1 MFTYDQSFDVIVVGA
16 GHAGIEAALAA
27 SRMGASVLV
36 VTMNLD
42 RVGWMSCNP
51 AIGGLGKG
59 HLVKE
64 IDALGG
70 GMARAI
76 DAAGIQFRRLNLSKG
91 PAVRGS
97 RAQADKW
104 EYARVARGMLES
116 APGLRLVQASVEDLL
131 MDETGPRAAVRGVV
145 THLGIRYLAR
155 TVVLTTGTFLR
166 GLLHYGEA
174 KVAGGRAGDHATHGL
189 SATFERLGFPVG
201 RLKTGTVPRLD
212 GRTID
217 FSALAEQRGE
227 DPPRP
232 FALYGGRVA
241 LPQVSCHVTYT
252 TAATHDAIRANLH
265 RAPMYSGAIQGSG
278 PRYCPSIEDKIVRF
292 ADRERHQI
300 FLEPEGLS
308 THEYYPNGI
317 STSLPADVQLA
328 MVRSIPGL
336 ERAEITRFGYAVE
349 YDYVDPRELT
359 HALETRRVAGL
370 FLAGQINGTTGYEE
384 AAAQGLVAG
393 VNAVRAARAEE
404 PFVLDRADGY
414 AGVLVDDLVTR
425 GVDEPYRMFT
435 SRAEYRLV
443 LREDNADERLMPLGR
458 ALGLVSDAVWRAFE
472 ARQAAVTETLDRLR
486 AHRLTPDTATNARV
500 TALGWAP
507 LAQPMSYEELLRRP
521 EVDIQR
527 LAELGASWLADLEPE
542 VLEKLEVR
550 TKYAGYIARQDT
562 QVERFKRLEG
572 VSLPPD
578 LAFDAI
584 GGLTAEAVEKLT
596 RARPSSVG
604 QATRIQG
611 VTPATISALLV
622 HLRKRTATP
631 PGHAAAELGEAGS
644 EALPEEQTA

>member
-1 MFTYDQSFDVIVVGA
+1 VFTYDQSFDVIVVGA
-16 GHAGIEAALAA
+16 GHAGAEAALAA
-27 SRMGASVLV
+27 ARMGASVLV

-42 RVGWMSCNP
+42 RAGWMSCNP

-70 GMARAI
+70 AMARAI
-76 DAAGIQFRRLNLSKG
+76 DRAGIQFRRLNQSKG

-104 EYARVARGMLES
+104 EYARAIRRMLEG
-116 APGLRLVQASVEDLL
+116 ADGVQLVQASVDDLL
-131 MDETGPRAAVRGVV
+131 LDETGPRPVVRGVATNIGV
-145 THLGIRYLAR
+145 RYLAP

-166 GLLHYGEA
+166 GLLHYGDA
-174 KVAGGRAGDHATHGL
+174 KVAGGRAGDHAAHGL
-189 SATFERLGFPVG
+189 SATFERLGLPLG

-217 FSALAEQRGE
+217 FAGLAEQRGD

-232 FALYGGRVA
+232 FALFGGRVA

-252 TAATHDAIRANLH
+252 NAATHEHIRRNLH
-265 RAPMYSGAIQGSG
+265 RAPMYSGAIQSAG

-308 THEYYPNGI
+308 TREYYPNGI
-317 STSLPADVQLA
+317 STSLPVDVQIAL
-328 MVRSIPGL
+328 VRTIPGL
-336 ERAEITRFGYAVE
+336 ERATITRPGYAVE

-384 AAAQGLVAG
+384 AAAQGLLAG
-393 VNAVRAARAEE
+393 INAVRWARGEDAV
-404 PFVLDRADGY
+404 VLDRADGY

-435 SRAEYRLV
+435 SRAEHRLV

-458 ALGLVSDAVWRAFE
+458 SLGLVDDATWRAFE
-472 ARQAAVTETLDRLR
+472 GRQAAVAATLERLR
-486 AHRLTPDTATNARV
+486 AVRLFPDVATNDRLS
-500 TALGWAP
+500 ALGWAP
-507 LAQPMSYEELLRRP
+507 LAQPATLEELIRRP
-521 EVDIQR
+521 DVDIDA
-527 LAELGASWLADLEPE
+527 LAALDCDWLVALEPE
-542 VLEKLEVR
+542 VREKIAVR
-550 TKYAGYIARQDT
+550 VKYAGYIARQDT
-562 QVERFKRLEG
+562 QVARFKRLEG
-572 VSLPPD
+572 VTLPSD

-584 GGLTAEAVEKLT
+584 AGLTTEAIEKLT
-596 RARPSSVG
+596 RARPASVG

-611 VTPATISALLV
+611 VTPATVSALLV
-622 HLRKRTATP
+622 HLRKRVSP
-631 PGHAAAELGEAGS
+631 
-644 EALPEEQTA
+644 

>member
-16 GHAGIEAALAA
+16 GHAGAEAALAA

-70 GMARAI
+70 AMARAT
-76 DAAGIQFRRLNLSKG
+76 DLAGIQFRRLNVSKG

-104 EYARVARGMLES
+104 EYARAIRLMLEG
-116 APGLRLVQASVEDLL
+116 APGVRLVQASVDDLL
-131 MDETGPRAAVRGVV
+131 LDERDARPRVCGVATNIGV
-145 THLGIRYLAR
+145 RYLAR
-155 TVVLTTGTFLR
+155 TVILTTGTFLR
-166 GLLHYGEA
+166 GLLHYGDTQ
-174 KVAGGRAGDHATHGL
+174 VAGGRAGDHAAHGL
-189 SATFERLGFPVG
+189 SATFERLGFPLG

-217 FSALAEQRGE
+217 FSGLAVQHGD

-232 FALYGGRVA
+232 FALYGGRIA
-241 LPQVSCHVTYT
+241 LPQTTCHVTYT
-252 TAATHDAIRANLH
+252 NAGTHDHIRSNLH
-265 RAPMYSGAIQGSG
+265 RAPLYSGAIHGTG

-292 ADRERHQI
+292 ADRDRHQI

-317 STSLPADVQLA
+317 STSLPVDVQIAL
-328 MVRSIPGL
+328 VRSIAGL
-336 ERAEITRFGYAVE
+336 ERAAITRPGYAVE
-349 YDYVDPRELT
+349 YDFVDPREVT

-384 AAAQGLVAG
+384 AAAQGLLAG
-393 VNAVRAARAEE
+393 INAVRRARDEA
-404 PFVLDRADGY
+404 PVVLERVDAY
-414 AGVLVDDLVTR
+414 AGVMVDDLVTR

-458 ALGLVSDAVWRAFE
+458 SLGLVDDATWRAFE
-472 ARQAAVTETLDRLR
+472 ARQAAVAETLRRLR
-486 AHRLTPDTATNARV
+486 ATRLVPDAATNDRV
-500 TALGWAP
+500 RNLGLAP
-507 LAQPMSYEELLRRP
+507 LAQPMTLEELLRRP
-521 EVDIQR
+521 DVTIDQ
-527 LAELGASWLADLEPE
+527 LTALDADWLAACEPE
-542 VLEKLEVR
+542 VREKVEVR
-550 TKYAGYIARQDT
+550 VKYAGYIARQDT
-562 QVERFKRLEG
+562 QIARFKKLEG
-572 VSLPPD
+572 VTLPLD
-578 LAFDAI
+578 LAFDAVA
-584 GGLTAEAVEKLT
+584 GLTREAVEKLT
-596 RARPSSVG
+596 RARPANIG

-611 VTPATISALLV
+611 VTPATVSALLI
-622 HLRKRTATP
+622 HLRQRVAR
-631 PGHAAAELGEAGS
+631 
-644 EALPEEQTA
+644 

>member
-16 GHAGIEAALAA
+16 GHAGAEAALAA
-27 SRMGASVLV
+27 ARMGASVLV

-70 GMARAI
+70 AMARAI
-76 DAAGIQFRRLNLSKG
+76 DQSGIQFRRLNQSKG

-104 EYARVARGMLES
+104 EYARAIRRMLEG
-116 APGLRLVQASVEDLL
+116 ADGVQLVQASVDDLL
-131 MDETGPRAAVRGVV
+131 LDETGPRPIVRGVATNIGV
-145 THLGIRYLAR
+145 RYLAQ

-166 GLLHYGEA
+166 GLLHYGDA
-174 KVAGGRAGDHATHGL
+174 KVSGGRAGDHAAHGL

-217 FSALAEQRGE
+217 FASLAEQRGD

-232 FALYGGRVA
+232 FALFGGRVA

-252 TAATHDAIRANLH
+252 NAATHEHIRQNLH
-265 RAPMYSGAIQGSG
+265 RAPMYSGAIQSAG

-317 STSLPADVQLA
+317 STSLPVDVQIA
-328 MVRSIPGL
+328 MVRTIPGL
-336 ERAEITRFGYAVE
+336 ERAAITRPGYAVE

-359 HALETRRVAGL
+359 HALEARRVAGL

-384 AAAQGLVAG
+384 AAVQGLLAG
-393 VNAVRAARAEE
+393 INAARWARDEDAV
-404 PFVLDRADGY
+404 VLDRADGY

-435 SRAEYRLV
+435 SRAEHRLV

-458 ALGLVSDAVWRAFE
+458 SLGLVDDATWRAFE
-472 ARQAAVTETLDRLR
+472 GRQAAVAATLERLR
-486 AHRLTPDTATNARV
+486 AVRLFPDVATNDRLS
-500 TALGWAP
+500 ALGWAP
-507 LAQPMSYEELLRRP
+507 LAQPATLEEFIRRP
-521 EVDIQR
+521 DVEIDA
-527 LAELGASWLADLEPE
+527 LAALDCDWLVALEPE
-542 VLEKLEVR
+542 VREKIAVR
-550 TKYAGYIARQDT
+550 VKYAGYIARQDS
-562 QVERFKRLEG
+562 QVARFKKLEG
-572 VSLPPD
+572 VTLPPD
-578 LAFDAI
+578 LAFDTVA
-584 GGLTAEAVEKLT
+584 GLTTEAVEKLT
-596 RARPSSVG
+596 RTRPANVG

-611 VTPATISALLV
+611 ITPATVSAILV
-622 HLRKRTATP
+622 HLRKRAT
-631 PGHAAAELGEAGS
+631 S
-644 EALPEEQTA
+644 